1 MSNPGA
7 PSDNTTLSAILADLE
22 DQGWRTQ
29 FGARPDGMVRCFACQ
44 TEHPAAGFPV
54 DGIRRT
60 EGASDPADMLAI
72 STVTCPSCGARGI
85 LTLNYGPDCSAEDAD
100 VLLALHDDRRDGE
113 VSSTQ

>member
-1 MSNPGA
+1 MSNAGA

-22 DQGWRTQ
+22 DQGWRAQ
-29 FGARPDGMVRCFACQ
+29 FGARPEGVVRCYACQ
-44 TEHPAAGFPV
+44 TDHPATDLPV

-72 STVTCPSCGARGI
+72 STVTCPACGARGI
-85 LTLNYGPDCSAEDAD
+85 LTLNYGPDGSADDAD
-100 VLLALHDDRRDGE
+100 VLVDLRDERRDGE

>member
-22 DQGWRTQ
+22 DQGWRAQ
-29 FGARPDGMVRCFACQ
+29 FGARPDGMVRCFSCQ
-44 TEHPAAGFPV
+44 TEHPASGFPV

-60 EGASDPADMLAI
+60 EGASDPADMLAV

-100 VLLALHDDRRDGE
+100 VLVALHDDRRDGE